1 MDRPKTLREKYERE
15 LEKLYKDYDA
25 LGEAVSA
32 LISGRVQSYTLGNR
46 SLTYANIKDLRAL
59 MDDAAARI
67 DALEAKLSHRPPRN
81 VSTNVFLDPSIIRGR
96 R

>member
-25 LGEAVSA
+25 LGEAVSS